1 MPVNE
6 MSASL
11 PAALGTARE
20 LVLILEREQ
29 AAIAEAD
36 LPAIEALIEKKA
48 EIIRKLAQLAER
60 RRQAV
65 AVRGFAPGNEGI
77 QAQSQ
82 GEDCSR
88 SENAGWYELRQIVEK
103 AQKINQ
109 TNHRLIHMRL
119 GYTEAALMALQDAAA
134 ATLPTYSPDGRRRA
148 SFAGQARILAR
159 L

>member
-6 MSASL
+6 ISTSLSAEL
-11 PAALGTARE
+11 CIARE
-20 LVLILEREQ
+20 LVLVLEREQ
-29 AAIAEAD
+29 TAITEAD
-36 LPAIEALIEKKA
+36 LLAIEALTEKKA

-60 RRQAV
+60 RRQAL
-65 AVRGFAPGNEGI
+65 AARGFVPGNEGI
-77 QAQSQ
+77 QG

-88 SENAGWYELRQIVEK
+88 SENAAWYELRQIVEK

-119 GYTEAALMALQDAAA
+119 GYTEAALMALQGAAA
-134 ATLPTYSPDGRRRA
+134 ATLPIYSPDGRRRA
-148 SFAGQARILAR
+148 SFADRARILAR